1 VAFEAKT
8 ALLTHYQQALGA
20 QRMGRGLRLYSAT
33 KAATELVN
41 RYFPDYFTP
50 QHALTMPAKF
60 GYEPSGIDFVV
71 ESTPLTPEEKQ
82 AFSQL
87 IAEQRPR
94 PPRRP
99 TTPTSK
105 QRATL

>member
-1 VAFEAKT
+1 
-8 ALLTHYQQALGA
+8 
-20 QRMGRGLRLYSAT
+20 
-33 KAATELVN
+33 
-41 RYFPDYFTP
+41 
-50 QHALTMPAKF
+50 LTMPAKF